1 MNQLSKNQV
10 TLFDTSIATNNVGDE
25 IIMDA
30 VNREIYNVFAANRIC
45 RVASHD
51 KIGISGLSLIRHS
64 DFGIVGG
71 SNILSSKMN
80 KYKQWK
86 LDLFDVYF
94 IPKNVLL
101 LGVGWR
107 QYQQQTN
114 FYTKTILRKIL
125 TTDAL
130 HSVRD
135 KYTQQKL
142 ADIGIHNVI
151 NTGCP
156 TMWTLTKAH
165 CATIPQKKSDKVIFT
180 LTDYDCDEKADK
192 HLVEILLRNYKEV
205 YFWPQGRL
213 DASYLERLTDAKIQ
227 IVNPNLKSY
236 DFFLENNDC
245 DYIGTR
251 LHGGIRALQKG
262 RRTVIIGIDNR
273 AIEKQKDFNL
283 PVVLRSEIDTIENV
297 INSDLL
303 LDIAIPLE
311 DINRW
316 KNQFSK

>member
-30 VNREIYNVFAANRIC
+30 VNREVFNAFPTNRIC

-64 DFGIVGG
+64 DYGIVGG

-114 FYTKTILRKIL
+114 LYTKTMLKKIL
-125 TTDAL
+125 TPEVQ

-151 NTGCP
+151 TTGCP
-156 TMWTLTKAH
+156 TMWTLTEAH
-165 CATIPQKKSDKVIFT
+165 CAMIPKKKSDKVIFT
-180 LTDYDCDEKADK
+180 LTDYDCDLNADK
-192 HLVEILLRNYKEV
+192 QLVEILLKNYKEV

-213 DASYLERLTDAKIQ
+213 DFQYLQRLTNEKIN
-227 IVNPNLKSY
+227 IVNPNLTSY
-236 DFFLENNDC
+236 DFFLDNNDC

-283 PVVLRSEIDTIENV
+283 PVVNRTELSSIEAI
-297 INSDLL
+297 INSDLIL
-303 LDIAIPLE
+303 NISIPVE
-311 DINRW
+311 NINRW
-316 KNQFSK
+316 KNQFAK

>member
-30 VNREIYNVFAANRIC
+30 VNREIFNVFPSNRIC

-64 DFGIVGG
+64 DYGIVGG

-86 LDLFDVYF
+86 LDLFDIYF

-114 FYTKTILRKIL
+114 FYTKTMLKKIL
-125 TTDAL
+125 TSEVQ

-156 TMWTLTKAH
+156 TMWTLTEAH
-165 CATIPQKKSDKVIFT
+165 CNTIPKKKSDKVIFT
-180 LTDYDCDEKADK
+180 LTDYDCDLNADK
-192 HLVEILLRNYKEV
+192 QLVEILLKNYREV

-213 DASYLERLTDAKIQ
+213 DLQYLQSLTNEKIH

-236 DFFLENNDC
+236 DFFLDNNDC

-283 PVVLRSEIDTIENV
+283 PVVNRSEISTIEAV
-297 INSDLL
+297 INNDLTL
-303 LDIAIPLE
+303 NISLPLE
-311 DINRW
+311 NINRW
-316 KNQFSK
+316 KNQFVK